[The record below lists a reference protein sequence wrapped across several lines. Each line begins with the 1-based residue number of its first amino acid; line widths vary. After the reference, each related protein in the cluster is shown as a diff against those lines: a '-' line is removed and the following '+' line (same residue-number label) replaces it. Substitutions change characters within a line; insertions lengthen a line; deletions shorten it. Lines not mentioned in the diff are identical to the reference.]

1 MLLILPF
8 VSYLI
13 TLKRELLAKWQT
25 FKTNFWILSKF
36 IGFPPPLK
44 LSMMSP
50 STFDGLSTFWR
61 WRYFIWRERRNSCGV
76 KSCQMRLTLAGGG
89 GERRP
94 CPYQKWLLASAIESL
109 MSSTSSLLTF
119 QIIFFWEIEASNVR
133 NDIQEAKPSFKA
145 FANNDRSLQ

>member
-61 WRYFIWRERRNSCGV
+61 WRYFIWREERNSCGV
-76 KSCQMRLTLAGGG
+76 KSCQMCLTLAGGG

-109 MSSTSSLLTF
+109 MSSTSSLALDL
-119 QIIFFWEIEASNVR
+119 SNNLFLR
-133 NDIQEAKPSFKA
+133 N
-145 FANNDRSLQ
+145 RSLKCQEWHTRSKTKFLGLCK